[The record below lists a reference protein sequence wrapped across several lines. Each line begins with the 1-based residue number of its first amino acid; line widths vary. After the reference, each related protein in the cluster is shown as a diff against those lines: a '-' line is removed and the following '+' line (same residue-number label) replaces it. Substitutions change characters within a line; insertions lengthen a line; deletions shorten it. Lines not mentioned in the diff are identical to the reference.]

1 MSKLYAV
8 KGTDISEEN
17 RMFVEIWEFRKRFYR
32 AENTPEYFDAVR
44 REAER
49 IYAAHQTRLC
59 HDLLWAVMEDFE
71 RRGGKHEGS

>member
-1 MSKLYAV
+1 MNKLYAV
-8 KGTDISEEN
+8 KGTDIPEEN

-44 REAER
+44 HEAER
-49 IYAAHQTRLC
+49 IYAAHKNQLC

-71 RRGGKHEGS
+71 RRGKHEGP